1 VLFGALC
8 LGLVCGRVHGRL
20 GDWGDGLEVVGGHVI
35 AGLGD
40 GCHLV
45 ATFRI
50 VLNIG
55 LYVSV

>member
-8 LGLVCGRVHGRL
+8 LGLVCGRVQGRWL
-20 GDWGDGLEVVGGHVI
+20 GDGGDRLEVVGGHVI

-45 ATFRI
+45 AT
-50 VLNIG
+50 LG
-55 LYVSV
+55 